1 MRLQSSARHSQ
12 IMYHDRSHKPITVL
26 TLGAASTRHAFM
38 DPLLTAPDVSSP
50 VEPAQSGIQ
59 FYRVDAPAL
68 LGEELDP

>member
-12 IMYHDRSHKPITVL
+12 MSYHGNSHKPIIVL

-38 DPLLTAPDVSSP
+38 DPLLSAPDVSYP

-59 FYRVDAPAL
+59 FYRVDAPAMP
-68 LGEELDP
+68 GEELDL